1 MFDPAAI
8 NFLGR
13 EPMQWWIGQVTDP
26 EKGEWADSQE
36 RKNGEDGDD
45 VYSHRCRVRIV
56 GYHGNDADLPDKDL
70 PMAHVLLPPGV
81 STTGGRGETMNYQ
94 GGEVVV
100 GFFFDG
106 VDGQQPVIFGTLFKQ
121 TFVRDGLTDDQ
132 FNAFNQTEFIPYTPP
147 KVKQAAGKDKVA
159 PQSPWPFNFKN
170 QTVLVANKKSGP
182 KPKVSD
188 FPRNRNGRGLY
199 LRALREWKKL
209 ATVKPNSTV
218 GTKQNNSHTNV
229 KFENATG
236 CEDNEISKISN
247 VLKDFTKEMN
257 VLENVGKLTVDPRY
271 GGVVSRES
279 EIKLAS
285 MEIHKSMSK
294 LMRRGRS
301 WVIQDTLDKV
311 SKTMRDKTPSTLQPA
326 VSSATKGLTDKIF
339 CNFEKINEQLMD
351 YLTKSLENMLGSVL
365 DVPLCAVESFLGDM
379 FGQINNILDTNLGD
393 TFSQLNGITGGGGAG
408 GGGIQP
414 PSKTFSKAIKFANI
428 LTNTLDCDVLNCPP
442 NTAFTSK
449 GGTAISGVDDFK
461 NILDIAGLNS
471 LKNKAQGL
479 KDMVDGL
486 VPDIS
491 VPSIPKIDC
500 NTNVLKCGP
509 PRIDFIGGGGE
520 GASGSA
526 IVNALGNVIGVAI
539 DNGGNNFTEPPL
551 LSFVDGCDNGYGAGG
566 YARIQ
571 DGSVVDVVITAGGHE
586 YIPNTTETDM
596 DGNVKEIIPDPN
608 ANYDGSTSYVTK
620 LSDVVIENVGF
631 GYEEGDTV
639 TVDNGAEVEL
649 EIVDGRIVGANIV
662 NAGFGFTELPKLTI
676 NSNTGSLARIFPVL
690 EFTKIDDAAQ
700 VANISQDVVVTV
712 IDCITK

>member
-56 GYHGNDADLPDKDL
+56 GYHGNDSDLKDKDL

-121 TFVRDGLTDDQ
+121 TFVRDGLTNDQ

-159 PQSPWPFNFKN
+159 PQSPWPFNFKS

-182 KPKVSD
+182 KPKRSD
-188 FPRNRNGRGLY
+188 FPNTRSGASRY
-199 LRALREWKKL
+199 SKALKAWKKL
-209 ATVKPNSTV
+209 ATVKQNSTV

-229 KFENATG
+229 KFVNATG

-247 VLKDFTKEMN
+247 VLKDFNKEMN
-257 VLENVGKLTVDPRY
+257 VLENVGKITVDPRY
-271 GGVVSRES
+271 GGVVSRDS

-301 WVIQDTLDKV
+301 WVIQDTLDKI
-311 SKTMRDKTPSTLQPA
+311 STTMRDKTPSTLQPA

-408 GGGIQP
+408 GIQP

-449 GGTAISGVDDFK
+449 GGTSISGIDDFG

-491 VPSIPKIDC
+491 VPSIPKVDC

-520 GASGSA
+520 GASGNA

-608 ANYDGSTSYVTK
+608 ANYDGSTSYVTT

-631 GYEEGDTV
+631 GYEQGDTV

-649 EIVDGRIVGANIV
+649 EIVDGRIIGANIV

>member
-8 NFLGR
+8 NFLGK

-56 GYHGNDADLPDKDL
+56 GYHGNDSDLPDKDL

-121 TFVRDGLTDDQ
+121 TFVKDELTDNQ
-132 FNAFNQTEFIPYTPP
+132 FDAFSQTEFIPYTPP

-182 KPKVSD
+182 KPKRDD
-188 FPRNRNGRGLY
+188 FPKTLVGGLRY
-199 LRALREWKKL
+199 SKALKAWKKL
-209 ATVKPNSTV
+209 ATPKPNSTV

-257 VLENVGKLTVDPRY
+257 VLENVGKITVDPRY
-271 GGVVSRES
+271 GGVVSRDS

-311 SKTMRDKTPSTLQPA
+311 SKTMKDKTPTTLQPA
-326 VSSATKGLTDKIF
+326 VGSATKGLTDKIF

-408 GGGIQP
+408 GIQP

-442 NTAFTSK
+442 NTTFTSK
-449 GGTAISGVDDFK
+449 GGTALSGIDDFG
-461 NILDIAGLNS
+461 NILDIAGISGIENPA
-471 LKNKAQGL
+471 KGIT
-479 KDMVDGL
+479 DMLDGIL
-486 VPDIS
+486 PDIS
-491 VPSIPKIDC
+491 EADVTKPDC

-631 GYEEGDTV
+631 GYEQGDTV

-649 EIVDGRIVGANIV
+649 EIVDGRIIGANIV